1 MSKGKRRTYSR
12 EFKVSAVERLL
23 AGESTAAVSRELR
36 VSSSH
41 LYKWCMHYRRGGPGA
56 LRGAHRPRKVTGLV
70 EFDPAVKAQPV
81 SDLAA
86 ARKRIVALDSS
97 SWNWIFF
104 NKPCGKSGKHAS
116 RATGLACRR
125 LRAHRGAGVP
135 AARRADSRANVCV
148 GAGEPHRLLPS
159 MGGICAARGRD
170 GVA

>member
-1 MSKGKRRTYSR
+1 MSKGKRRVYSR

-23 AGESTAAVSRELR
+23 AGESTASVSRELR

-86 ARKRIVALDSS
+86 ARKRIVALERKVGQQQLELD
-97 SWNWIFF
+97 FF
-104 NKPCGKSGKHAS
+104 QQALRQVGEARQPSD
-116 RATGLACRR
+116 GL
-125 LRAHRGAGVP
+125 GVP
-135 AARRADSRANVCV
+135 ASTRLSRRRR
-148 GAGEPHRLLPS
+148 P
-159 MGGICAARGRD
+159 GRK
-170 GVA
+170 AS